1 MIDERGDENE
11 GNLPRCA
18 RREVPDNDPV
28 VCSPV
33 PSVGHPEVQ
42 ISVGPVQ
49 CTVDTHYVSQSKGF
63 FYPPPSSA
71 MDILFDQATKTQMH
85 RHESHLAREPES
97 LGSLSLQA
105 FANSTLILPPL
116 KFCPFTFLTA
126 SEASSLLS
134 TWWSIIRMVLMLMLV
149 IIMMMLL
156 VIMVM

>member
-1 MIDERGDENE
+1 
-11 GNLPRCA
+11 
-18 RREVPDNDPV
+18 
-28 VCSPV
+28 
-33 PSVGHPEVQ
+33 
-42 ISVGPVQ
+42 
-49 CTVDTHYVSQSKGF
+49 
-63 FYPPPSSA
+63 

-134 TWWSIIRMVLMLMLV
+134 TWWSIIRMVLML
-149 IIMMMLL
+149 L
-156 VIMVM
+156 VIMVMLVMLMEPQ